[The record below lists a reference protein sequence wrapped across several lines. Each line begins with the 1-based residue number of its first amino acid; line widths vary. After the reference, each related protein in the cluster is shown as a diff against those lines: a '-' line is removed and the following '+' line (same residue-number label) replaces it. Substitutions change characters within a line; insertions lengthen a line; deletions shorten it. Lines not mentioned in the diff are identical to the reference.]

1 MKVLLVEGQTQ
12 AAAAAGR
19 ELREHGHTIEGCT
32 PVDSSAPCKGLEP
45 SGVCP
50 LDGGDIDVA
59 VVGRQGGPL
68 AADERGALCAARYR
82 VPVVVAG
89 DPRDAVSFGPGTHL
103 APSDLIG
110 TCERAAR
117 SGDAHVAAIRR
128 ELLMSAVVI
137 PDDVDVDDPPISFAV
152 RREPHRLRLEVRAP
166 ADEPRLPSIVKAAGE
181 ALRRFDSHTP
191 VIDVITI
198 TN

>member
-12 AAAAAGR
+12 AAAAAER

-32 PVDSSAPCKGLEP
+32 PVDPSAPCKGLEP
-45 SGVCP
+45 LGECP
-50 LDGGDIDVA
+50 LDAGDVDVA
-59 VVGRQGGPL
+59 VVGRTGGPL

-89 DPRDAVSFGPGTHL
+89 DSRGAVSFGPGTHL
-103 APSDLIG
+103 APNDLVG
-110 TCERAAR
+110 ACERAAR

-128 ELLMSAVVI
+128 ELLMAAVVA
-137 PDDVDVDDPPISFAV
+137 PDDVDVDDPPIRFEV
-152 RREPHRLRLEVRAP
+152 CREPRRLRLEVHAP

-181 ALRRFDSHTP
+181 ALRRFDTHTP
-191 VIDVITI
+191 VIDVIAVTS
-198 TN
+198 